1 MGNRR
6 GVLKNSPGF
15 FDADDRKVLR
25 DNDLLFF
32 GFKIQETPSENYDID
47 LRAVHDP
54 SIGIEGERPRGECG
68 YDWWDNDNLHYSMR
82 SGFSFKTIN
91 VAERKF
97 HYWQEYEKDYNNR
110 YNPSYNKN
118 IFVRMTESR
127 SCIIVI
133 TAEVI
138 LDETKRHETS
148 FTPTIVKYEDK
159 NGDLVETF
167 WCFKEEDVKTFLRQ
181 SDGTYKLKPYVKE
194 DINESI
200 RKSDLARRAREL
212 HTRKNQES
220 QIILSGEV

>member
-15 FDADDRKVLR
+15 FDDDDRKVLI

-32 GFKIQETPSENYDID
+32 GFKIQATPSKDYDID
-47 LRAVHDP
+47 LRAVHDS
-54 SIGIEGERPRGECG
+54 SIGIEGERARGECG

-82 SGFSFKTIN
+82 SGFIFKTIN
-91 VAERKF
+91 VAERKH
-97 HYWQEYEKDYNNR
+97 HYSEEYEKDFGMR

-118 IFVRMTESR
+118 TIVRMTKDR
-127 SCIIVI
+127 SCVVVI
-133 TAEVI
+133 PPEV
-138 LDETKRHETS
+138 LTNREKRHISKFE
-148 FTPTIVKYEDK
+148 PTTISY
-159 NGDLVETF
+159 GIIETF

-181 SDGTYKLKPYVKE
+181 KDGTYKLKPYVKE
-194 DINESI
+194 DTNESI

-220 QIILSGEV
+220 QSILSGEI